1 MSCKLAIEIVIM
13 CKMYINWLIQT
24 LVQCLISV
32 LCDQAKELKMKG
44 ESEVNNFE
52 GNQNVYE
59 NEKKLKKAVYLPH
72 IL

>member
-1 MSCKLAIEIVIM
+1 
-13 CKMYINWLIQT
+13 
-24 LVQCLISV
+24 
-32 LCDQAKELKMKG
+32 MKG